1 MHRIK
6 SVKKTTAF
14 FTFGLLI
21 AALCILPALAQGT
34 GGIKGRL
41 RNVRGELIAGA
52 TITARQNSKDI
63 RSAKTG
69 SKGEFLIDGLDA
81 GVYNILFDAKGYS
94 SGVRF
99 SVEVKQNKIKDL
111 GDRLTLTL
119 DRGTRVFIRGSV
131 FFKDG
136 TSAPGAV
143 VEMSKVGPNGSV
155 QTLGQA
161 TTNYLGEFSFSQP
174 EGAARLRFK
183 ATYQNGTGG
192 KEIEVDSAMVYRLGI
207 SLDVSRPEK

>member
-1 MHRIK
+1 MHRTRI
-6 SVKKTTAF
+6 SNKTVAQ

-21 AALCILPALAQGT
+21 TVLCLVPALAQGT
-34 GGIKGRL
+34 GGVKGRL

-69 SKGEFLIDGLDA
+69 SKGEFLLDGLDA

-99 SVEVKQNKIKDL
+99 NVEVKQNKIKDL
-111 GDRLTLTL
+111 GDRLTLTV
-119 DRGTRVFIRGSV
+119 DRGTRVLIKGSV
-131 FFKDG
+131 FFKEG
-136 TSAPGAV
+136 TSAAGAV
-143 VEMSKVGPNGSV
+143 VEMTRVGADGSV
-155 QTLGQA
+155 QKLGQA

-174 EGAARLRFK
+174 EGAAKLRFK
-183 ATYQNGTGG
+183 ATYQNGTGT
-192 KEIEVDSAMVYRLGI
+192 KDIDVDSAMVYRLGI
-207 SLDVSRPEK
+207 SLDTSRPER